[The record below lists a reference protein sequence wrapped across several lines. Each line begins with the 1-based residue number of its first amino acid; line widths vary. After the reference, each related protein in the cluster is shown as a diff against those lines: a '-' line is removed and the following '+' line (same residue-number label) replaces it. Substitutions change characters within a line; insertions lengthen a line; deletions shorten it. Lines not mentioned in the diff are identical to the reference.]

1 MFNNKDILIT
11 GGTGYFGRNFISHL
25 LKNYKPSKI
34 IIFSRDEQ
42 KQYHLQN
49 EFKDHKNKSILRFF
63 IGDVRDQQ
71 RLDMAFNKIDIVIH
85 AAALK
90 HVPAAEYNPME
101 CVKTNILGAQ
111 NIIES
116 SLRNGVKKVIAL
128 STDKAANPI
137 NIYGASKL
145 VSDKLFVAANNL
157 AGKKKVIFSVVR
169 YGNVFGS
176 TGSVVPFFKGI
187 LESNLKFFPITDE
200 KMTRFII
207 TIQEGIDFVIRSL
220 QEMKG
225 GEIFIPKIPSMK
237 ILDLA
242 KSFSEKYPIKFIG
255 MRPGEKLHE
264 ILCPKDSA
272 HLTLEFKDY
281 YIITPSILFYG
292 KKNIFT
298 KNNSGEKGKKVLTD
312 FEYESASNSSYL
324 SVNEIKKMLKKV

>member
-34 IIFSRDEQ
+34 VIFSRDEQ

-220 QEMKG
+220 QEMRG

>member
-34 IIFSRDEQ
+34 VIFSRDEQ

>member
-220 QEMKG
+220 KEMKG

-242 KSFSEKYPIKFIG
+242 KSFSEKHPIKFIG

-324 SVNEIKKMLKKV
+324 SVNEIKRMLKKV

>member
-49 EFKDHKNKSILRFF
+49 EFKDHKNKNILRFF

-324 SVNEIKKMLKKV
+324 SVNEIKRMLKKV

>member
-34 IIFSRDEQ
+34 VIFSRDEQ

-176 TGSVVPFFKGI
+176 TGSAVPFFKGI